1 MDAWLN
7 YHHLLYFHR
16 VARAGSLTAA
26 ARELRLTHST
36 LSVQIKELGERLGG
50 PLFERRGRRLV
61 LTPRGEQVLGYADEI
76 FRLGHELVDVAHGRH
91 DARERTVARVGV
103 APGLPRTLAYELLE
117 PAVREHPGAL
127 ALRVDNLPRL
137 LEELSVGRLHVV
149 LADLP
154 PVDGARGKTFVH
166 PLGRSGIALYAPRK
180 LAPRL
185 RARFPASLDGAPMVM
200 PAPGTALRRAIER
213 WLGARGL
220 RPLVTAEADD
230 AALLRVLGVRGHGVF
245 PVRLALRAELDDV
258 PGVERIGVLEEVEET
273 YYAISLERRV
283 RHPFV
288 AALVQQAREA
298 LEHGAPASAGLARRR
313 GRA

>member
-1 MDAWLN
+1 MDVWLN

-50 PLFERRGRRLV
+50 SLFERRGRRLV

-76 FRLGHELVDVAHGRH
+76 FRLGHELVDVAAGRQ
-91 DARERTVARVGV
+91 DARDRTVARVGV

-117 PAVREHPGAL
+117 PALREHPGPL
-127 ALRVDNLPRL
+127 SLRVDNVPRL

-166 PLGRSGIALYAPRK
+166 ALGGSGIALYAPRK

-185 RARFPASLDGAPMVM
+185 RARFPASLDGAPMVL
-200 PAPGTALRRAIER
+200 PAPGTGLRRVIER
-213 WLGARGL
+213 WLGARGI
-220 RPLVTAEADD
+220 RPVVTAEADD

-245 PVRLALRAELDDV
+245 PVRLALRAEVDDV
-258 PGVERIGVLEEVEET
+258 PGVERVGALDDVEET
-273 YYAISLERRV
+273 YYAISPERRV

-288 AALVQQAREA
+288 AALVQQARDA
-298 LEHGAPASAGLARRR
+298 LESTPSHEARRARR
-313 GRA
+313 GRS